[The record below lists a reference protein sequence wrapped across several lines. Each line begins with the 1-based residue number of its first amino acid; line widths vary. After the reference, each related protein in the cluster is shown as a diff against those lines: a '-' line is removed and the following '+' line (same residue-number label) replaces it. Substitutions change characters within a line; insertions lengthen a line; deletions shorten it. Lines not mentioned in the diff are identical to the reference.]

1 MHGSHL
7 SFFTCI
13 FEHLTQEK
21 VNRNICLTDYITG
34 LEPSVSIFDHSTTKA
49 IGLIM
54 GYQIDTRGDNQN
66 SIQ

>member
-7 SFFTCI
+7 SFLTCI

-21 VNRNICLTDYITG
+21 VNWNICLTDYITG
-34 LEPSVSIFDHSTTKA
+34 LEPSVSTLDHSITKA

-54 GYQIDTRGDNQN
+54 GYQVDTWG
-66 SIQ
+66 